1 MDFHSTEYC
10 ILTGSGRKAMRA
22 HQNSHSA
29 LTIRLT
35 TIFIPGRG
43 EQYSNLVILRGG
55 RRPWLDGRSNIS
67 VSGSRVSPQSATA
80 SQVER
85 PIEADRCLTRILH
98 HVGGTF
104 SSCTTTTSIS
114 FSRRFPSPLFQT
126 QRLNTVAAV
135 PAFKRVREKPSSTV
149 VVLQYDRHM
158 HMVVHL
164 YVPG

>member
-1 MDFHSTEYC
+1 MDFHTEYC

-35 TIFIPGRG
+35 RISIPGSG

-67 VSGSRVSPQSATA
+67 VSGLRVSPQPH
-80 SQVER
+80 R
-85 PIEADRCLTRILH
+85 LNGLIEADPCLTRILH

-104 SSCTTTTSIS
+104 SSCTTSIS

-135 PAFKRVREKPSSTV
+135 PAFKRVREKPVFYRSCSTV
-149 VVLQYDRHM
+149 
-158 HMVVHL
+158 
-164 YVPG
+164 

>member
-1 MDFHSTEYC
+1 MDFHTEYC
-10 ILTGSGRKAMRA
+10 ILTSSGRKAMRA

-55 RRPWLDGRSNIS
+55 RRPWLDGQSIIS

-85 PIEADRCLTRILH
+85 PIEADPCLTRILH

-104 SSCTTTTSIS
+104 SSCTTSIS

-135 PAFKRVREKPSSTV
+135 PAFKRVREKPVFYRSCSTV
-149 VVLQYDRHM
+149 
-158 HMVVHL
+158 
-164 YVPG
+164 